1 MLRASG
7 TKGYTRSSTRG
18 YAGVPS
24 CCIHSWTEGRR
35 GGQRCAPSYG
45 PRAENIK
52 PRNGCARFPASGRFG
67 PPACSHGCKP
77 RTDFVANG
85 NSGLTVGWALRP
97 ATVRNIATYADH
109 DGNVTKK
116 PQSTWS
122 QSESQPRDERD
133 LPGSSYPSQLWGGA
147 IPRLR
152 WSVIPNVR
160 FSLLATAPKRC
171 QLCGK
176 CCRARP
182 HATRIAPGR
191 APTYRCNRYHSSAI
205 EKDRLHSD

>member
-109 DGNVTKK
+109 GNVRKNRNRRGLNQNHNHEMK
-116 PQSTWS
+116 EICQ
-122 QSESQPRDERD
+122 
-133 LPGSSYPSQLWGGA
+133 GA
-147 IPRLR
+147 
-152 WSVIPNVR
+152 
-160 FSLLATAPKRC
+160 
-171 QLCGK
+171 
-176 CCRARP
+176 
-182 HATRIAPGR
+182 ATRASCGVGPFRDSGG
-191 APTYRCNRYHSSAI
+191 
-205 EKDRLHSD
+205 L